1 MSIPVNDSS
10 HRASPHKWAFRD
22 NWTVKT
28 TTGPVVGHAE
38 TGVAAFRGIPYAEPP
53 TGDLRFRRARPKEP
67 WSTPL
72 LATQSGSPCIQIRNA
87 DHGVIGSENCLWL
100 DVVVPR
106 DPSSRSAVDP
116 TARRPV
122 VVFFHG
128 GSNAF
133 GSAAKRLYSAQYLAT
148 ALDAVVV
155 AVNYRIGVAGGL
167 SLSYGTPQ
175 PDLPADRFDT
185 NTQLS
190 DAVMAVT
197 WIRDNAE
204 VFGGDPHRIIAMGQ
218 SSGGGLVASLTAV
231 PQLEKVIAGV
241 IMLSPPLAMVHHPD
255 LAALWANRLF
265 DRCDNPLTVDSR
277 TIGALSGALL
287 QENVKNVEFGGPF
300 APVIDGD
307 LLPRHPLE
315 ITPTAP
321 GVGGKVPL
329 LIGTVSHEY
338 YFMRL
343 RRVTT
348 ATQRHRAQRFA
359 ESIGPDA
366 ADVFRQMYRNGQSR
380 TECAD
385 LFGDCLFWAPSIALA
400 ERWSPSNV
408 WMYRLDASTPF
419 FKALGL
425 GATHTWDLPLLFGR
439 YDSGIASKAFTIGGL
454 DRIKATTA
462 AMQRRWR
469 DFIHDGAPGFTPYS
483 DDRSTHIFGDDGET
497 TVNDPRHDMREAWL
511 SVDFA
516 NVGSK

>member
-1 MSIPVNDSS
+1 VSIPVNDSS
-10 HRASPHKWAFRD
+10 HLTSTPKRSFRD
-22 NWTVKT
+22 NWTVNT

-53 TGDLRFRRARPKEP
+53 TGELRFRRARPKEP

-87 DHGVIGSENCLWL
+87 DQGVIGSENCLWL

-106 DPSSRSAVDP
+106 DPSSRSAVDAS
-116 TARRPV
+116 ARRPV

-133 GSAAKRLYSAQYLAT
+133 GSAANRLYSAQYLAM

-155 AVNYRIGVAGGL
+155 AVNYRLGVAGGM
-167 SLSYGTPQ
+167 SLSYGTSQ
-175 PDLPADRFDT
+175 SDVPADRFDT

-190 DAVMAVT
+190 DGITALT
-197 WIRDNAE
+197 WVRDNAE
-204 VFGGDPHRIIAMGQ
+204 AFGGDPHRIIAMGQ
-218 SSGGGLVASLTAV
+218 SSGGALVSSLTAV
-231 PQLEKVIAGV
+231 PQLENVIAGV

-265 DRCDNPLTVDSR
+265 DKCQNPVAVDSH
-277 TIGALSGALL
+277 TIWKLSGGIL
-287 QENVKNVEFGGPF
+287 QENVENLEFGGPF

-315 ITPTAP
+315 ITPDAP

-329 LIGTVSHEY
+329 PIGTVSHEY

-343 RRVTT
+343 RKVSTT
-348 ATQRHRAQRFA
+348 TQRRHAQTFA
-359 ESIGPDA
+359 ESIGPNA
-366 ADVFRQMYRNGQSR
+366 AEVFRDMYRNGRSR
-380 TECAD
+380 TECAE
-385 LFGDCLFWAPSIALA
+385 LFGDALFWGPSIALA
-400 ERWSPSNV
+400 EQWSPSNV
-408 WMYRLDASTPF
+408 WMYRIDASTPF

-439 YDSGIASKAFTIGGL
+439 YDAGMASKAFTFGGL
-454 DRIKATTA
+454 DRIKETTA

-469 DFIHDGAPGFTPYS
+469 DFIHDGNPGFTPYA

-497 TVNDPRHDMREAWL
+497 TVNDPRHDMREAWS

-516 NVGSK
+516 NFG